1 MQKTSLTLAYCLK
14 RENVLEPTDNSII
27 NIYPKVSKNFFI
39 IDGHSQLYQAYYA
52 IIGLTTPSGQPINA
66 VYGFTRMLR
75 KIVKED
81 KPYYMA
87 IAFDSKGP
95 TFRHLEYAKYK
106 EHRKPTPDDLASQI
120 PLMFDLIRAYNIPIF
135 AIKGFEADDIIG
147 TISKKVSM
155 ENIECT
161 IITTDKDM
169 DQLVDKHIK
178 VFNPRKKE
186 IRDIDKIRNEMGIEP
201 KNFIDVLA
209 LSGDSSDNIP
219 GIPGI
224 GLKTALNLIR
234 EWKSLD
240 NVLSNIDR
248 IKGKKKQENLL
259 KYAELARLS
268 MRLATIN
275 TEVPIDFRLESCRF
289 TNFNNNKLNEL
300 FTAYGFNSFLADNHD
315 SN

>member
-1 MQKTSLTLAYCLK
+1 M
-14 RENVLEPTDNSII
+14 
-27 NIYPKVSKNFFI
+27 SKNFFI

-52 IIGLTTPSGQPINA
+52 ISGLTTPLGQPINA

-75 KIVKED
+75 KILKED
-81 KPYYMA
+81 QPCYMA

-95 TFRHLEYAKYK
+95 TFRHIEYKEYK

-120 PLMFDLIRAYNIPIF
+120 PLLFDVIKAYNIPLF
-135 AIKGFEADDIIG
+135 AVQGFEADDIIG

-169 DQLVDKHIK
+169 DQLVDEYIK
-178 VFNPRKKE
+178 IFNPRKKE
-186 IRDIDKIRNEMGIEP
+186 IRNIDRIRNEMGIEP
-201 KNFIDVLA
+201 KSFIDVLA

-224 GLKTALNLIR
+224 GLKTALILIK
-234 EWKSLD
+234 EWGSLE
-240 NVLSNIDR
+240 NVLSNVDK
-248 IKGKKKQENLL
+248 IKGKKKQENLF

-275 TEVPIDFRLESCRF
+275 TEVPLDFNLETCRL

-300 FTAYGFNSFLADNHD
+300 FTKYGFNSFLAENHD
-315 SN
+315 NN

>member
-1 MQKTSLTLAYCLK
+1 M
-14 RENVLEPTDNSII
+14 
-27 NIYPKVSKNFFI
+27 SKNFFI

-52 IIGLTTPSGQPINA
+52 ISGLTTPSGQPINA

-75 KIVKED
+75 KILKED
-81 KPYYMA
+81 KPCYMT
-87 IAFDSKGP
+87 IVFDSKGP
-95 TFRHLEYAKYK
+95 TFRHIEYKEYK
-106 EHRKPTPDDLASQI
+106 EHRKPTPDDLQSQI
-120 PLMFDLIRAYNIPIF
+120 PLMFDVIRAYNIPLF
-135 AIKGFEADDIIG
+135 ALQGFEADDIIG
-147 TISKKVSM
+147 TIAKKVSM

-178 VFNPRKKE
+178 IFNPRKKE

-201 KNFIDVLA
+201 KSFIDVLA

-224 GLKTALNLIR
+224 GLKTALILIR
-234 EWKSLD
+234 EWKSLE
-240 NVLSNIDR
+240 NVLSNIDKIR
-248 IKGKKKQENLL
+248 GKKKQENLL

-268 MRLATIN
+268 KRLATIN
-275 TEVPIDFRLESCRF
+275 LEVPVDFSLETCRL

-300 FTAYGFNSFLADNHD
+300 FTEYGFNSFLVENHD
-315 SN
+315 NN

>member
-1 MQKTSLTLAYCLK
+1 MS
-14 RENVLEPTDNSII
+14 E
-27 NIYPKVSKNFFI
+27 NFFI

-52 IIGLTTPSGQPINA
+52 ISGLTTPSGQPINA

-75 KIVKED
+75 KILKED
-81 KPYYMA
+81 KPCYMA

-95 TFRHLEYAKYK
+95 TFRHTEYEKYK
-106 EHRKPTPDDLASQI
+106 EHRKPTPDDLVPQI
-120 PLMFDLIRAYNIPIF
+120 PLMFDVIRAYNIPLF
-135 AIKGFEADDIIG
+135 AIQGFEADDIIG

-169 DQLVDKHIK
+169 DQLVDKYIK
-178 VFNPRKKE
+178 IFNPRKKQ
-186 IRDIDKIRNEMGIEP
+186 IRNIDRIRNEMGIEP
-201 KNFIDVLA
+201 KSFIDVLA

-224 GLKTALNLIR
+224 GPKTALTLIR
-234 EWKSLD
+234 EWKSLE
-240 NVLSNIDR
+240 NVLSNIDK

-275 TEVPIDFRLESCRF
+275 TEVPLDYSLEACRLTNYNID
-289 TNFNNNKLNEL
+289 KLNEL
-300 FTAYGFNSFLADNHD
+300 FAKYGFNSFLTANNDN
-315 SN
+315 N